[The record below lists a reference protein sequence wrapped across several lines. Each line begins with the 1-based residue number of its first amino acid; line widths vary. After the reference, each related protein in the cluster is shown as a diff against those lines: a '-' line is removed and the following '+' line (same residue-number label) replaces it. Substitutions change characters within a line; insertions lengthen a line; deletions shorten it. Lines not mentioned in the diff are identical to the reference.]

1 MPIASKVRQKNLIS
15 KNGIFLTFSNAQFMF
30 LHEKYALDIEESR
43 KQQTYK
49 ILKRD
54 YVLFILKGFFGIG

>member
-1 MPIASKVRQKNLIS
+1 
-15 KNGIFLTFSNAQFMF
+15 MF
-30 LHEKYALDIEESR
+30 LQEKYALDIEESR

-54 YVLFILKGFFGIG
+54 YVLFILKGVLGIG